1 MSDTPDQPLVNTS
14 VVADTSTQE
23 GTIDI
28 VGKII
33 LRTATDIAVEIISP
47 YRSLS
52 KGMHKPYYASRVD
65 SLGFL
70 GIEGEQMAEILLQQL
85 YAIGHFLDVNMD
97 DLKEIL
103 ALGDCGNFP
112 AMNKDNVREYFR
124 HWGMGDCYQF
134 FDELF
139 PMGIPIDTRPQ
150 VLEILKGRKSL
161 K

>member
-23 GTIDI
+23 GTIEI
-28 VGKII
+28 EGKII
-33 LRTATDIAVEIISP
+33 LRTATDIEVEIISP
-47 YRSLS
+47 YRNLS
-52 KGMHKPYYASRVD
+52 KAMHRPYFARRAG
-65 SLGFL
+65 SLDYL
-70 GIEGEQMAEILLQQL
+70 GVEGEQMAETLLQEL
-85 YAIGHFLDVNMD
+85 YAIGHFLDANMV

-103 ALGDCGNFP
+103 ALVDCGNFP
-112 AMNKDNVREYFR
+112 DINEDNVREYFK